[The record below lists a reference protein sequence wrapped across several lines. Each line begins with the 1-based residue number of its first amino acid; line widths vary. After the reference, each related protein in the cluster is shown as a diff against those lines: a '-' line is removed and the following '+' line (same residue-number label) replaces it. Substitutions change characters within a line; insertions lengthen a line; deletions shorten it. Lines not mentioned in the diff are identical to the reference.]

1 MNPSLSTPTTDLFMI
16 GSAYAKRL
24 EKLDIRTA
32 EDLLHH
38 YPSRYND
45 FRLISKI
52 SHLQIGETAT
62 IQGQIIS
69 FENIFTKY
77 GKKIQKIIVADE
89 TGQLEVIFF
98 NQTFLSGVLKPG
110 LAISLSG
117 KAGFFNRKITLISP
131 EYEIIKT
138 NNLLKEKMLKFSI
151 LPSIENSNIS
161 KLNSIHTG
169 RLVPIYPETYGV
181 SSKWLRSRIKPLLE
195 KFLPSAP
202 DWLPEKLR
210 RENNFISLTQAL
222 KQIHFPENENQIEQ
236 AKKRL
241 AFDELFII
249 QIQTLKRA
257 YNWKKGKKTKALPA
271 DSKKIKTFIEKLP
284 FKLTTDQ
291 KNSTRQI
298 LKDINKTIP
307 MNRLL
312 QGDVGCGKT
321 VVAAIAAYAAFLNKK
336 QTAIMAPTE
345 ILALQHYQTFKDL
358 LEPYGLTINLVT
370 GSKKTG
376 IMNQESRIK
385 NKKNA
390 SNSKFIIHNSKFDI
404 LIGTH
409 ALIYN
414 KVNLNNIG
422 LIVIDEQHRFGVEQ
436 RAKLAKKSSSP
447 HTLIM
452 TATPIPRTVA
462 LTLYG
467 NLDLSVITQM
477 PLGRKSVKTWVVPSE
492 KRNPGYQWI
501 KKQIKEKNSQA
512 FIVCPFIEESDKEL
526 MQNIKAA
533 KQEFKYLSEKIFPNL
548 KLGLLH
554 GKIKPKEKD
563 KTISDFRNNKL
574 DILVATPVVE
584 VGIDIPNAS
593 IILIEGADRF
603 GLAALHQLRGR
614 VGRRNQQAYCLLFA
628 SEKNKAYK
636 RLKLMENYNNGMQ
649 LAEMDLKFRGSGE
662 LYGTAQHGFA
672 KLKLADLNDINLI
685 EQTKKSAGQIL
696 DKCSFDLS
704 QFPLLKQK
712 LQNYT
717 IKEIEPN

>member
-1 MNPSLSTPTTDLFMI
+1 MLSLKTSTTDLFMI

-24 EKLDIRTA
+24 EKLDIQTV

-45 FRLISKI
+45 FRLHSKI

-69 FENIFTKY
+69 FENIFSKY

-98 NQTFLSGVLKPG
+98 NQTFLSRVLKPG
-110 LAISLSG
+110 LTISLSG

-131 EYEIIKT
+131 EYEIVKQSDARYQIPAKS
-138 NNLLKEKMLKFSI
+138 KEK
-151 LPSIENSNIS
+151 
-161 KLNSIHTG
+161 LNTTHTG
-169 RLVPIYPETYGV
+169 RLVPVYPETYGV

-202 DWLPEKLR
+202 DWLPEKVLK
-210 RENNFISLTQAL
+210 ENKFISLAKAL
-222 KQIHFPENENQIEQ
+222 EQIHFPKDETQIAQ

-249 QIQTLKRA
+249 QIQTLLRA
-257 YNWKKGKKTKALPA
+257 YNWKKNKKTKALP
-271 DSKKIKTFIEKLP
+271 SKSRKITAFIEKLP
-284 FKLTTDQ
+284 FKLTADQ
-291 KNSTRQI
+291 KKASNQI
-298 LKDINKTIP
+298 LKDLNKSTP

-321 VVAAIAAYAAFLNKK
+321 IIAAIAAYNAYLNNK

-345 ILALQHYQTFKDL
+345 ILAHQHYITFKNL
-358 LEPYGLTINLVT
+358 LEPLGVSIELTT
-370 GSKKTG
+370 GSK
-376 IMNQESRIK
+376 N
-385 NKKNA
+385 
-390 SNSKFIIHNSKFDI
+390 NSTMKQFNNETIDI
-404 LIGTH
+404 FIGTH

-414 KVNLNNIG
+414 KVNFDNVG

-436 RAKLAKKSSSP
+436 RAILAKKSACP

-452 TATPIPRTVA
+452 TATPIPRTIA

-467 NLDLSVITQM
+467 DLDLSVITQM
-477 PLGRKSVKTWVVPSE
+477 PLGRKPIKTWVVPPE
-492 KRNPGYQWI
+492 KRIPAYNWI
-501 KKQIKEKNSQA
+501 RKQIRVEPSRGFNPLLVNTAQA
-512 FIVCPFIEESDKEL
+512 FIICPLIEESDKEV
-526 MQNIKAA
+526 MQNIKAV
-533 KQEFKYLSEKIFPNL
+533 KEEYQKLSKKIFPKL

-554 GKIKPKEKD
+554 GKIKSTEKEK
-563 KTISDFRNNKL
+563 IMADFKNSKI

-584 VGIDIPNAS
+584 VGVDIPNAS
-593 IILIEGADRF
+593 IIVIEAADRF

-614 VGRRNQQAYCLLFA
+614 VGRRDQQAYCLLFA
-628 SEKNKAYK
+628 SEKGKAYQ
-636 RLKLMENYNNGMQ
+636 RLKLMEKSNNGMK
-649 LAEMDLKFRGSGE
+649 LAEMDLKLRGPGE
-662 LYGTAQHGFA
+662 IYGTNQHGFT
-672 KLKLADLNDINLI
+672 KLKLADLNDISLI
-685 EQTKKSAGQIL
+685 EQTKKSARQTL
-696 DKCSFDLS
+696 NKCSFDLS
-704 QFPLLKQK
+704 AFPLLKQK

>member
-1 MNPSLSTPTTDLFMI
+1 MI

-24 EKLDIRTA
+24 EKLDIQTA
-32 EDLLHH
+32 ENLLHH

-45 FRLISKI
+45 FRLHSKI

-62 IQGQIIS
+62 VQGQIIS

-77 GKKIQKIIVADE
+77 GKRIQKIIVSDE

-98 NQTFLSGVLKPG
+98 NQTFLSRVLKPD
-110 LAISLSG
+110 LTISLSG

-131 EYEIIKT
+131 EYEI
-138 NNLLKEKMLKFSI
+138 LKETSH
-151 LPSIENSNIS
+151 
-161 KLNSIHTG
+161 KLNTTHTG
-169 RLVPIYPETYGV
+169 RLVPVYPETYGV
-181 SSKWLRSRIKPLLE
+181 SSKWLRSRIKPMLE

-202 DWLPEKLR
+202 DWLPEKVR
-210 RENNFISLTQAL
+210 QENNFISLSQAL
-222 KQIHFPENENQIEQ
+222 KQIHFPQDENQIAQ

-249 QIQTLKRA
+249 QIQTLLRA
-257 YNWKKGKKTKALPA
+257 YNWKKNKKTKALST
-271 DSKKIKTFIEKLP
+271 DNKKISAFINNLP
-284 FKLTTDQ
+284 FKLTADQ
-291 KNSTRQI
+291 EKSAGQI

-321 VVAAIAAYAAFLNKK
+321 IVAAIAAYTAFLNNK

-345 ILALQHYQTFKDL
+345 ILAFQHYITFKNL
-358 LEPYGLTINLVT
+358 LEPLGVKIELIT
-370 GSKKTG
+370 GSKKPIDHRPST
-376 IMNQESRIK
+376 IDHV
-385 NKKNA
+385 
-390 SNSKFIIHNSKFDI
+390 F
-404 LIGTH
+404 IGTH

-414 KVNLNNIG
+414 KVSFNNVG

-436 RAKLAKKSSSP
+436 RAVLSKKSNSP

-452 TATPIPRTVA
+452 TATPIPRTIA

-467 NLDLSVITQM
+467 DLDLSVITQM
-477 PLGRKSVKTWVVPSE
+477 PLGRKLVKTWVVPPE
-492 KRNPGYQWI
+492 KRAPAYQWI
-501 KKQIKEKNSQA
+501 KKQIKEKNVQA
-512 FIVCPFIEESDKEL
+512 FIICPLIEESDKEL
-526 MQNIKAA
+526 MQNIKAV
-533 KQEFKYLSEKIFPNL
+533 KKEYQYLSKKIFPQL

-554 GKIKPKEKD
+554 GKMKSTEKG

-584 VGIDIPNAS
+584 VGVDIPNAS
-593 IILIEGADRF
+593 IILIEAADRF

-614 VGRRNQQAYCLLFA
+614 VGRRTKQAYCLLFA
-628 SEKNKAYK
+628 SEKGKAYQ
-636 RLKLMENYNNGMQ
+636 RLKLMEKSNNGMK
-649 LAEMDLKFRGSGE
+649 LAEMDLKMRGPGE
-662 LYGTAQHGFA
+662 LYGTSQHGFA

-685 EQTKKSAGQIL
+685 EQTKNSARQIL
-696 DKCSFDLS
+696 KKCSFDLS

>member
-1 MNPSLSTPTTDLFMI
+1 MNSSLSTPTTNLFMI
-16 GSAYAKRL
+16 GSTYAKRL
-24 EKLDIRTA
+24 EKLDIQTA

-45 FRLISKI
+45 FRLHSKI
-52 SHLQIGETAT
+52 NRLQIGETAT
-62 IQGQIIS
+62 IKGQIIS
-69 FENIFTKY
+69 FDNIFSKY

-98 NQTFLSGVLKPG
+98 NQTFLSRVLKPG
-110 LAISLSG
+110 LTISLSG

-131 EYEIIKT
+131 EYEIIKD
-138 NNLLKEKMLKFSI
+138 NNLKEGNRVRLS
-151 LPSIENSNIS
+151 L
-161 KLNSIHTG
+161 IHTG
-169 RLVPIYPETYGV
+169 RLIPVYPETYGV

-202 DWLPEKLR
+202 DWLPEKVLK
-210 RENNFISLTQAL
+210 ENNFISLAKAL
-222 KQIHFPENENQIEQ
+222 EQIHFPENETEVIE

-249 QIQTLKRA
+249 QIQTLLRV
-257 YNWKKGKKTKALPA
+257 YNWKKNKKTKALPA
-271 DSKKIKTFIEKLP
+271 DTKKISSFINNLP
-284 FKLTTDQ
+284 FKLTADQ
-291 KNSTRQI
+291 KNSADQI
-298 LKDINKTIP
+298 LKDINKTTS

-321 VVAAIAAYAAFLNKK
+321 IIAAIAAYNAYLNNK

-345 ILALQHYQTFKDL
+345 ILALQHYITFKNL
-358 LEPYGLTINLVT
+358 FEPLGVKIELIT
-370 GSKKTG
+370 GSTKK
-376 IMNQESRIK
+376 ISNLQSA
-385 NKKNA
+385 A
-390 SNSKFIIHNSKFDI
+390 SNIF
-404 LIGTH
+404 IGTH

-414 KVNLNNIG
+414 KVNFANIG

-436 RAKLAKKSSSP
+436 RAVLAKKSSAP

-467 NLDLSVITQM
+467 DLDLSVITQM
-477 PLGRKSVKTWVVPSE
+477 PLGRKSIKTWVVPPE
-492 KRNPGYQWI
+492 KRNPAYKWI
-501 KKQIKEKNSQA
+501 KKQIKEKKVQA

-533 KQEFKYLSEKIFPNL
+533 KKEYQHLSKKIFPKL

-554 GKIKPKEKD
+554 GKLKSKEKD
-563 KTISDFRNNKL
+563 KTIDDFRKNKL

-584 VGIDIPNAS
+584 VGVDIPNAS

-603 GLAALHQLRGR
+603 GLAGLHQLRGR
-614 VGRRNQQAYCLLFA
+614 VGRRKKQGFCLLFA
-628 SEKNKAYK
+628 SEKNKAYQ
-636 RLKLMENYNNGMQ
+636 RLKLMEKSNNGME
-649 LAEMDLKFRGSGE
+649 LSEKDLKIRGPGE
-662 LYGTAQHGFA
+662 IYGTSQHGFA
-672 KLKLADLNDINLI
+672 KLKLADLNDISLI
-685 EQTKKSAGQIL
+685 EQTKKSAGQTL
-696 DKCSFDLS
+696 NKCSFDLS

-717 IKEIEPN
+717 IREIEPN